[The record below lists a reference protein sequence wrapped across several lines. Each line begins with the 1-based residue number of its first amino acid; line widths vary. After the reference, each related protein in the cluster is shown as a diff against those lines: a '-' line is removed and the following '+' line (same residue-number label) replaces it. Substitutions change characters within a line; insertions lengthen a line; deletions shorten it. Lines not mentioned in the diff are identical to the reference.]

1 MLKTGAVLC
10 TLLLA
15 LTACGGG
22 DESAAKDSIKA
33 SLLDN
38 PDLAGGTEMTDE
50 EAGCVSDG
58 MVDDLGVE
66 KLQDYKLLDDNAEI
80 IEDAQPDDFS
90 AEDAD
95 ALADTIVGCVDVE
108 ELLSERM
115 GATMEQMTDEQA
127 SCITDAFDEDTIK
140 DIISAGFQGED
151 ATSALPGDLQEQ
163 VMGCVGGATG

>member
-10 TLLLA
+10 TLLLT

-22 DESAAKDSIKA
+22 DESQAQESIKA

-38 PDLAGGTEMTDE
+38 PDLAAGTELTDE
-50 EAGCVSDG
+50 EAGCVSGG

-66 KLQDYKLLDDNAEI
+66 KLQEYKLLDDNAEV
-80 IEDAQPDDFS
+80 IEDASPDDFA

-108 ELLSERM
+108 ELLNEQM

-127 SCITDAFDEDTIK
+127 TCITDAFDEDTIK
-140 DIISAGFQGED
+140 AIISAGFQGED
-151 ATSALPGDLQEQ
+151 ATSALPGDLQEK

>member
-1 MLKTGAVLC
+1 MMLKTGAVLC

-22 DESAAKDSIKA
+22 DESQAKESIKA

-38 PDLAGGTEMTDE
+38 PDLAGTELTDE
-50 EAGCVSDG
+50 EADCVSDG

-66 KLQDYKLLDDNAEI
+66 KLQEYKLLDDNAEV
-80 IEDAQPDDFS
+80 IEDASPDDFA

-95 ALADTIVGCVDVE
+95 ALAGTIVGCVDVE
-108 ELLSERM
+108 ELLNEQM

-151 ATSALPGDLQEQ
+151 ATSALPGDLQEK

>member
-1 MLKTGAVLC
+1 MAVE
-10 TLLLA
+10 
-15 LTACGGG
+15 
-22 DESAAKDSIKA
+22 ESEARDSIKA

-38 PDLAGGTEMTDE
+38 PDLAGTELTDE

-66 KLQDYKLLDDNAEI
+66 KLQEYKLLDSDGEV
-80 IEDAQPDDFS
+80 IEDAEPDDFA

-108 ELLSERM
+108 ELLNERM
-115 GATMEQMTDEQA
+115 GATMDQMTDEQA
-127 SCITDAFDEDTIK
+127 SCITEAFDEGTIK
-140 DIISAGFQGED
+140 DIISAGFQGKD
-151 ATSALPGDLQEQ
+151 ATSALPGDLQEK